1 MAYPGD
7 VPSTYGRVSGFASNP
22 GLFHDVNLER
32 KEEAIQEL
40 EKIYQSTRNELKSVE
55 TLLEEILHE
64 LSTIKAILAT
74 DTECTPSVR
83 ARKAIE
89 QIDKLQD
96 RVAVTMADPSIPPL
110 RTTIASTMSE
120 ESVSEQRVSKITF
133 DISEMF
139 VAVFK
144 YLDTTSLL
152 TLRSVCQSWKS
163 NIDNTIYFK
172 QQLGTTPSPRL
183 HAPLS
188 EFNLLHLGVEE
199 KRFHSRSLLSSSNS
213 PPSPL
218 LFVANGIILKA
229 SIFCSYRIRAG
240 SFIRAMLLCQP
251 PIREFEIRVICDRR
265 DTQHYCSKYRSTHG
279 FTVGELLDITEDL
292 RQKHALCPDAE
303 MNMHNEHGIVEPTIQ
318 FNAIVVLL
326 EDDPYLLQKRQV
338 REEGMQWREAAKKRR
353 LPMEA
358 FVAAKQYARDRS
370 LLPPT
375 PDEYLGV
382 HKATKVFEMD
392 KDVSGQSTRKRMRI
406 F

>member
-7 VPSTYGRVSGFASNP
+7 VPSTYGRFSGFGSNP
-22 GLFHDVNLER
+22 GLFHDVNLEM

-40 EKIYQSTRNELKSVE
+40 EKIYQSTRNVLKSVE

-74 DTECTPSVR
+74 DTDCTPSVR

-120 ESVSEQRVSKITF
+120 ESVSKQRASKITF

-172 QQLGTTPSPRL
+172 QQLGTAPSPRL
-183 HAPLS
+183 HVPLS
-188 EFNLLHLGVEE
+188 KFNLLHLGVEE
-199 KRFHSRSLLSSSNS
+199 KRFHSGSSLSSSNS

-229 SIFCSYRIRAG
+229 SIFRSYRIRAG

-251 PIREFEIRVICDRR
+251 PIRE
-265 DTQHYCSKYRSTHG
+265 STHG
-279 FTVGELLDITEDL
+279 FAVGELLAITEDL

-303 MNMHNEHGIVEPTIQ
+303 MNMHNEHGIVDPTIQ
-318 FNAIVVLL
+318 FSAIVVLL
-326 EDDPYLLQKRQV
+326 EDDPYLLQKSQV

-358 FVAAKQYARDRS
+358 FVAAKQYARDHS

>member
-7 VPSTYGRVSGFASNP
+7 VPSTYGRFSGFGSNP
-22 GLFHDVNLER
+22 GLFHDVNLEM

-40 EKIYQSTRNELKSVE
+40 EKIYQSTRNVLKSVE

-74 DTECTPSVR
+74 DTDCTPSVR

-120 ESVSEQRVSKITF
+120 ESVSKQRASKITF

-172 QQLGTTPSPRL
+172 QQLGTAPSPRL
-183 HAPLS
+183 HVPLS
-188 EFNLLHLGVEE
+188 KFNLLHLGVEE
-199 KRFHSRSLLSSSNS
+199 KRFHSGSSLSSSNS

-229 SIFCSYRIRAG
+229 SIFRSYRIRAG

-251 PIREFEIRVICDRR
+251 PIREFEVPRHLR
-265 DTQHYCSKYRSTHG
+265 
-279 FTVGELLDITEDL
+279 ELLAITEDL

-303 MNMHNEHGIVEPTIQ
+303 MNMHNEHGIVDPTIQ
-318 FNAIVVLL
+318 FSAIVVLL
-326 EDDPYLLQKRQV
+326 EDDPYLLQKSQV

-392 KDVSGQSTRKRMRI
+392 KDVSGQSTRKMMRI

>member
-7 VPSTYGRVSGFASNP
+7 VPSTYGRFSGFGSNP
-22 GLFHDVNLER
+22 GLFHDVNLEM

-40 EKIYQSTRNELKSVE
+40 EKIYQSTRNVLKSVE

-74 DTECTPSVR
+74 DTDCTPSVR

-120 ESVSEQRVSKITF
+120 ESVSKQRASKITF

-172 QQLGTTPSPRL
+172 QQLGTAPSPRL
-183 HAPLS
+183 HVPLS
-188 EFNLLHLGVEE
+188 KFNLLHLGVEE
-199 KRFHSRSLLSSSNS
+199 KRFHSGSSLSSSNS

-229 SIFCSYRIRAG
+229 SIFRSYRIRAG

-251 PIREFEIRVICDRR
+251 PIREFEVPRHLR
-265 DTQHYCSKYRSTHG
+265 SKRYS
-279 FTVGELLDITEDL
+279 
-292 RQKHALCPDAE
+292 A
-303 MNMHNEHGIVEPTIQ
+303 
-318 FNAIVVLL
+318 
-326 EDDPYLLQKRQV
+326 LLQQV
-338 REEGMQWREAAKKRR
+338 
-353 LPMEA
+353 
-358 FVAAKQYARDRS
+358 
-370 LLPPT
+370 
-375 PDEYLGV
+375 
-382 HKATKVFEMD
+382 
-392 KDVSGQSTRKRMRI
+392 
-406 F
+406 